1 MRGTGHPLRQIRL
14 LAVDLDGTLL
24 DPAGAISARTQRA
37 IAAAQESGVAL
48 APATSRRFT
57 GAASVAAALGK
68 AQTLILYDGAQVRAY
83 PGGEVLFAHP
93 LGAELGQR
101 AAEVMAEHGLQ
112 PIAQHGDAG
121 GERLIV
127 GPRPPRGP
135 WADSYLEQYSDQVEP
150 SLLAGLC
157 RGRPDPL
164 RVVAFGPQRRLRRVA
179 RAIAA
184 AVPVGE
190 AIRADGL
197 LATQVLASGSYGS
210 AELTVFAPDA
220 SKGAALVRLAELLEV
235 PLAQTMAIGDGLNDL
250 SMLRVAGLGV
260 AMGTA
265 PQALR
270 RVATTVTASNLED
283 GAAQAIEQYVLGW
296 AVTHAPSGGSSSSR
310 DGTLPEA

>member
-1 MRGTGHPLRQIRL
+1 LRQIRL

-24 DPAGAISARTQRA
+24 DPSGAISARTQRA
-37 IAAAQESGVAL
+37 IAAAQESSVAL
-48 APATSRRFT
+48 ALATSRRFT
-57 GAASVAAALGK
+57 GAESVAATLGGT
-68 AQTLILYDGAQVRAY
+68 QTLILYDGAQVRAY

-112 PIAQHGDAG
+112 PIAQRGDAS

-135 WADSYLEQYSDQVEP
+135 WADRYLAHFADQIEP
-150 SLLAGLC
+150 SLLADLC
-157 RGRPDPL
+157 LERPDPL
-164 RVVAFGPQRRLRRVA
+164 RVVAFGPQRRIRRAA

-220 SKGAALVRLAELLEV
+220 SKGAALARLAELLEI
-235 PLAQTMAIGDGLNDL
+235 PLAQTMAIGDGLNDV

-265 PQALR
+265 PPTLR
-270 RVATTVTASNLED
+270 RLATTVTGSNLED
-283 GAAQAIEQYVLGW
+283 GAAQAIERYVLGW
-296 AVTHAPSGGSSSSR
+296 AASHAPSGGASTSR
-310 DGTLPEA
+310 EGAPPEA